1 MPKVKVKL
9 VGSRFHHAWLDNQ
22 QYKSWLPEDKTNSNK
37 FYCKMCKQNISLSNM
52 GVAALRSHVVSKK
65 NISYKQLLKVSQT
78 SVVALMIDLL
88 LE

>member
-52 GVAALRSHVVSKK
+52 GVAALRSHIVFKK
-65 NISYKQLLKVSQT
+65 HKLQTNLKGCQRY
-78 SVVALMIDLL
+78 LL
-88 LE
+88 LVYC